1 MAQLKQRQLDSLI
14 RAGKAGSHSDG
25 GGLILRLNGKGAANW
40 LHRYQMNGKR
50 RDMGLGGYPDVT
62 LVQAREKAR
71 EAKELI
77 SKHLR
82 AEGVT
87 QWIQPI
93 TLFEKDFKEKMN
105 SLQSDEAIA
114 SSMEHA
120 IKHAI
125 NVKMKENPVHYTS
138 LLEKLIKILEER
150 KMTWEERRRVL
161 EEFVSREF
169 SQGEETLA
177 KDLGLESK
185 RQLAIYETIQNRI
198 DKNAV
203 RDDVAYY
210 NGTSKEEMVKNITL
224 AVEENILKNRVK
236 DFVHNPTRLQEM
248 ETGIFDMLLSEYY
261 DDFGDYDKITQ
272 VTQAILELAKIH
284 YADME

>member
-1 MAQLKQRQLDSLI
+1 MDS
-14 RAGKAGSHSDG
+14 AYNS
-25 GGLILRLNGKGAANW
+25 
-40 LHRYQMNGKR
+40 
-50 RDMGLGGYPDVT
+50 
-62 LVQAREKAR
+62 
-71 EAKELI
+71 
-77 SKHLR
+77 
-82 AEGVT
+82 
-87 QWIQPI
+87 
-93 TLFEKDFKEKMN
+93 FEKDFKEKMN

-138 LLEKLIKILEER
+138 LLEKLIRMLEER

-185 RQLAIYETIQNRI
+185 RQLAIYETIQNI
-198 DKNAV
+198 MDKNAV

-210 NGTSKEEMVKNITL
+210 NGTSKEEMVKNITF

-248 ETGIFDMLLSEYY
+248 ETAIFDMLLSEYY

-284 YADME
+284 YVDME